1 MSRRLFGF
9 IDETKAWQAD
19 LVDTLYN
26 NKWQP
31 DNPHDTQLF
40 ARQLVNGALID
51 REQLS
56 MQYIYHLLRFHDI
69 AERHAIIAS
78 AHKKTF
84 DWIFHHNRL
93 TIESVG
99 PVPPEI
105 ADKQGSFM
113 DWLLGDQC
121 LYWITG
127 KPGSGKSTLMKYLF
141 DDKRTFA
148 SASCWSKGNEL
159 ITAGFFFWNSGT
171 SMQMSSMGLLQA
183 LLHQCL
189 QSHNELIPTIFPTR
203 WINYTVFGGDASPFT
218 WLELTNALKT
228 LISMKRFNFLLFID
242 GLDEFD
248 GPPSEMGSLVLEL
261 GRISPKTIKLCVS
274 SRPWLVFEESFRH
287 IPFLRMEDL
296 TRRDIQLYVEDN
308 MRQSSRWNELHNF
321 MPDEAAKIVSEITDK
336 AVGVFLWVV
345 LVVTSLLNG
354 LRDGDSIDDLW
365 GRLSV
370 LPSDLEDLF
379 KKILDH
385 LNPEYFVQAC
395 ELFQL
400 VLFAFE
406 PPTLL
411 NISLALDS
419 YTSAIKA
426 PPGQLRKEE
435 RSFRAETMRRRI
447 MSRCKG
453 LLESPRVRMDS
464 EQAKVEY
471 LHRTV
476 RDFFETDDAWTYI
489 RSGAPGFDAPL
500 HLAASYLWSTKM
512 ANTLDEFWHPAA
524 LCVEYARRCAKE
536 SGSAP
541 IEILAEF
548 SSAGDEYWDRM
559 PSPEKTLHWVNTIHA
574 ATPTQFV
581 ARIQTAAHSLPLSSF
596 FDFAVVV
603 KLNSYL
609 SVKLTTGHTQNYHI
623 GFHNLLCHSLNFR
636 NYDFLPV
643 LLENGASPN
652 ASCGPSRT
660 PWKELLNR
668 SSFWTRLEQTTQ
680 RDLCN
685 AAELYLEYD
694 ADLSVVDVKD
704 FDTVLSAIEPA
715 KRAELLA
722 KVKTFKGSKKQ
733 NAIRKQGGNR
743 GEIQHK
749 IDPGASI
756 DLLPKF
762 RIPYENATSTATP
775 TPRLRGTP
783 PKPIF
788 APLMPTTVSPPTQAS
803 VSPPIHAI
811 VALPRQEILTPPS
824 AGRSHSLRKTM
835 KEKYKSLFFSKV

>member
-1 MSRRLFGF
+1 MSRSLFGF
-9 IDETKAWQAD
+9 INETKAWQAD
-19 LVDTLYN
+19 LVDTLYS

-40 ARQLVNGALID
+40 ARQLVHGALID

-56 MQYIYHLLRFHDI
+56 VQYIYHLLRFHDI
-69 AERHAIIAS
+69 AERHATIAN

-84 DWIFHHNRL
+84 DWIFHHKRL
-93 TIESVG
+93 TIESTG

-105 ADKQGSFM
+105 ADEQSSFM
-113 DWLLGDQC
+113 DWLLGDQS

-141 DDKRTFA
+141 DDKRTLD
-148 SASCWSKGNEL
+148 SARCWSKGNEL
-159 ITAGFFFWNSGT
+159 IAAGFFFWNSGT
-171 SMQMSSMGLLQA
+171 SMQMSRMGLLQA

-189 QSHNELIPTIFPTR
+189 KGHNELIPTIFPTR
-203 WINYTVFGGDASPFT
+203 WTNYTVFGGDARPFT
-218 WLELTNALKT
+218 WLELTNALKI
-228 LISMKRFNFLLFID
+228 LISMERFNFLLFID

-248 GPPSEMGSLVLEL
+248 GPPSEIGSLVLEL
-261 GRISPKTIKLCVS
+261 SRISPKTIKLCVS

-308 MRQSSRWNELHNF
+308 MRQSSRWNELQDF
-321 MPDEAAKIVSEITDK
+321 MPNEAAKIVSEITDK

-365 GRLSV
+365 SRLSV

-411 NISLALDS
+411 NLSLALDS

-426 PPGQLRKEE
+426 PLGQLRKEE
-435 RSFRAETMRRRI
+435 RSFRAKTMRRRI

-464 EQAKVEY
+464 ERAKVEY

-476 RDFFETDDAWTYI
+476 RDFFKTDDAWTYI
-489 RSGAPGFDAPL
+489 RSGAPGVNAPL

-512 ANTLDEFWHPAA
+512 AVTPEEFWNSAA
-524 LCVEYARRCAKE
+524 LCIEYARACAKE

-541 IEILAEF
+541 IEILDEF
-548 SSAGDEYWDRM
+548 IRAGDEYWDRT
-559 PSPEKTLHWVNTIHA
+559 PSPGKSLHWVNTIQFVPPIQFVERIQA
-574 ATPTQFV
+574 AT
-581 ARIQTAAHSLPLSSF
+581 HSLRLSSF
-596 FDFAVVV
+596 LDFAVVI

-609 SVKLTTGHTQNYHI
+609 SVKLTSEHILNYRIDYHTI
-623 GFHNLLCHSLNFR
+623 LCQSLDSK
-636 NYDFLPV
+636 NYDFLPF

-652 ASCGPSRT
+652 ASCGGSRT
-660 PWKELLNR
+660 PWTKLLNH
-668 SSFWTRLEQTTQ
+668 SSFGAS
-680 RDLCN
+680 RDLRN
-685 AAELYLEYD
+685 AAELYLEYG
-694 ADLSVVDVKD
+694 ADLSVVNVKD
-704 FDTVLSAIEPA
+704 FDTILSDIEPV

-722 KVKTFKGSKKQ
+722 KVKTLKGSKKQ
-733 NAIRKQGGNR
+733 NAIRTQSENR
-743 GEIQHK
+743 EEIQHR
-749 IDPGASI
+749 IDTGASV
-756 DLLPKF
+756 DLLPTS

-775 TPRLRGTP
+775 TPRPTSTP
-783 PKPIF
+783 P
-788 APLMPTTVSPPTQAS
+788 MQ
-803 VSPPIHAI
+803 AI
-811 VALPRQEILTPPS
+811 VVPPRQEILTPPS
-824 AGRSHSLRKTM
+824 AGQSHGLRKTM